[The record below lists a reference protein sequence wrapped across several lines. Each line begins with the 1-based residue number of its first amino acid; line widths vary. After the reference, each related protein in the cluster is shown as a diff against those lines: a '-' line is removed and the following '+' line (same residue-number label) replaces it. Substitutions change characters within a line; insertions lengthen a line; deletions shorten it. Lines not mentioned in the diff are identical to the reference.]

1 MNQGLAGKQGLA
13 GFVMSARWRA
23 VVIAVVTAVAALL
36 LPPLAYVGAAV
47 VGLVSLRLGA
57 TEGFGVMAAAAIAL
71 SALGIALDGLALPLV
86 SSALVLWVPVW
97 LLALLLRLSRS
108 LALVLQVSAVFGA
121 VLVMLAYLWLGEP
134 AAWWA
139 PRLEVILE
147 PLFTARD
154 LDAGDYIPGL
164 ARWMTAMTVAALVL
178 GVLISLLWARAWQA
192 RLYNPGGFGAEFR
205 ELRLGR
211 QFAVLGLV
219 VVGVAQLS
227 TLGSAAAGLATV
239 AADIV
244 FSLVVVYLLQGL
256 ALAHAVVHSTNA
268 KRGWLV
274 GLYGLLLFAAPQLV
288 MLLALLGWLD
298 AWIDVRAR
306 LGKRG

>member
-1 MNQGLAGKQGLA
+1 MKPGLAD
-13 GFVMSARWRA
+13 FVMSARWRA
-23 VVIAVVTAVAALL
+23 VVIAVVSAAAALL

-47 VGLVSLRLGA
+47 VGLVTLRLGA
-57 TEGFGVMAAAAIAL
+57 TEGLKVLAAGAVAL
-71 SALGIALDGLALPLV
+71 TALGVALGGLALPLV
-86 SSALVLWVPVW
+86 SGALVLWVPVW

-121 VLVMLAYLWLGEP
+121 ALVILAYLWLGDP
-134 AAWWA
+134 AGWWA

-147 PLFTARD
+147 PLFTARS
-154 LDAGDYIPGL
+154 LDAGDYIPDL

-178 GVLISLLWARAWQA
+178 GVLISLIWARAWQA

-205 ELRLGR
+205 ELRLDR

-219 VVGVAQLS
+219 VVGAAQLS
-227 TLGSAAAGLATV
+227 TLGLAAAGLATV

-244 FSLVVVYLLQGL
+244 FTLVVIYLLQGL
-256 ALAHAVVHSTNA
+256 ALAHAAVHITKA
-268 KRGWLV
+268 RRTWLV

-298 AWIDVRAR
+298 TWIDVRAR
-306 LGKRG
+306 LGARG